1 MRSVATA
8 VSPTGEPSGLTPVQR
23 AVLNALVVSMTGI
36 TVEATAG
43 DRLYRKET
51 LIEPKVAEGAPHLHL
66 RNGILEVRLAKQ
78 Q

>member
-1 MRSVATA
+1 VNRKDVRCLLD
-8 VSPTGEPSGLTPVQR
+8 GDIL
-23 AVLNALVVSMTGI
+23 LL
-36 TVEATAG
+36 EATAG

-66 RNGILEVRLAKQ
+66 HNGILEVRLAKQ